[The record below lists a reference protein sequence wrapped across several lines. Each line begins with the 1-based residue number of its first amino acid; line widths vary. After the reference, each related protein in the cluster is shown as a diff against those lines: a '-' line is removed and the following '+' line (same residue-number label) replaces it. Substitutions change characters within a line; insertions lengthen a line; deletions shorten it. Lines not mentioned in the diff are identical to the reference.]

1 MTSPLRTSHAEG
13 TQAPMP
19 ELAISLRRRPVPT
32 RSRLRTLRVPVVMY
46 VVALLLIPALMVAGF
61 MSTGVWAT
69 TGTSAAARAGT
80 GSGDGGTGPAA
91 PAHPADVKGS
101 MTLQQVV
108 DAFPPMTA
116 TMLLAQFGAPLDTPT
131 STQLKSLVESGN
143 GMDIPA
149 LRTWLQE
156 QASG

>member
-1 MTSPLRTSHAEG
+1 MRLTHRTSHRDATASPARELTIPLG
-13 TQAPMP
+13 RHPAPTQTN
-19 ELAISLRRRPVPT
+19 LHT
-32 RSRLRTLRVPVVMY
+32 RRVPVVMY
-46 VVALLLIPALMVAGF
+46 VLALLMIPSLVVVGF
-61 MSTGVWAT
+61 MSAGLWAT
-69 TGTSAAARAGT
+69 TGTSITAQADTPSR
-80 GSGDGGTGPAA
+80 DGGTGPAA
-91 PAHPADVKGS
+91 PADPADVKGS

-116 TMLLAQFGAPLDTPT
+116 TLLLAQFGAPVDTPT

-156 QASG
+156 QASD

>member
-1 MTSPLRTSHAEG
+1 
-13 TQAPMP
+13 
-19 ELAISLRRRPVPT
+19 
-32 RSRLRTLRVPVVMY
+32 
-46 VVALLLIPALMVAGF
+46 
-61 MSTGVWAT
+61 
-69 TGTSAAARAGT
+69 
-80 GSGDGGTGPAA
+80 
-91 PAHPADVKGS
+91 

-108 DAFPPMTA
+108 DPFPPMTA
-116 TMLLAQFGAPLDTPT
+116 TLLLAQFGAPLDTPT